1 MQNNIWRKWNRQFD
15 KLHFK
20 DTEIK
25 TSGDTIYINPAM
37 KLLAGWGVFILLL
50 ILFLLIGKP
59 FAKKENVP
67 APDGGDT
74 KISDLGYTPF
84 ERNAYPEVNSFVEN
98 YLNALTNADINML
111 STMVVDPNQFDA
123 ATLERRREQ
132 TLSDSNAECYTKP
145 GLTEGSYIV
154 YAVVNTQIAE
164 VQVQPL
170 SMHRFYLIP
179 NEYGGYVQ
187 DNTTGTNTEL
197 ADYIS
202 QIDQD
207 PDVAELY
214 TRVEQNNRES
224 AKNDEALRAFYEKI
238 GATVE

>member
-1 MQNNIWRKWNRQFD
+1 
-15 KLHFK
+15 
-20 DTEIK
+20 
-25 TSGDTIYINPAM
+25 
-37 KLLAGWGVFILLL
+37 
-50 ILFLLIGKP
+50 
-59 FAKKENVP
+59 
-67 APDGGDT
+67 
-74 KISDLGYTPF
+74 
-84 ERNAYPEVNSFVEN
+84 
-98 YLNALTNADINML
+98 
-111 STMVVDPNQFDA
+111 
-123 ATLERRREQ
+123 
-132 TLSDSNAECYTKP
+132 
-145 GLTEGSYIV
+145 
-154 YAVVNTQIAE
+154 
-164 VQVQPL
+164 
-170 SMHRFYLIP
+170 MHRFYLIP

>member
-1 MQNNIWRKWNRQFD
+1 MQDNIWRKWNRQFD
-15 KLHFK
+15 RLHFK

-37 KLLAGWGVFILLL
+37 KLVAGWGIFLLFL
-50 ILFLLIGKP
+50 VLFLLIGKP

-67 APDGGDT
+67 EPGGEELNV
-74 KISDLGYTPF
+74 SDLGYTPF

-98 YLNALTNADINML
+98 YLNALTSADINML

-132 TLSDSNAECYTKP
+132 TLSYSNADCYTKP

-154 YAVVNTQIAE
+154 YAVVNTQIAG

-179 NEYGGYVQ
+179 NEYGGFVQ

-197 ADYIS
+197 ADYIT

-238 GATVE
+238 GVTVE

>member
-1 MQNNIWRKWNRQFD
+1 M
-15 KLHFK
+15 
-20 DTEIK
+20 
-25 TSGDTIYINPAM
+25 
-37 KLLAGWGVFILLL
+37 
-50 ILFLLIGKP
+50 
-59 FAKKENVP
+59 
-67 APDGGDT
+67 
-74 KISDLGYTPF
+74 
-84 ERNAYPEVNSFVEN
+84 
-98 YLNALTNADINML
+98 
-111 STMVVDPNQFDA
+111 DPNQFDA

-132 TLSDSNAECYTKP
+132 TLSYSNAECYTKP